1 MLNMPDFSESDIHIE
16 KRNGGWYVVWR
27 RPGYPPRMM
36 TSNLTLSE
44 AQRAE
49 DRGELTVAAKLR
61 KAAAEARDKND
72 LDLD

>member
-1 MLNMPDFSESDIHIE
+1 MKKLSEKAESDVHIE
-16 KRNGGWYVVWR
+16 QRNEGWYVVWR

-36 TSNLTLSE
+36 TSNLAVIE

-49 DRGELTVAAKLR
+49 DRGDRTVAAKLR
-61 KAAAEARDKND
+61 KAAAEARNKND

>member
-1 MLNMPDFSESDIHIE
+1 MRLMTDFPEANVHIE
-16 KRNGGWYVVWR
+16 QRNGGWYVVWR

-36 TSNLTLSE
+36 TSNLAAIE

-49 DRGELTVAAKLR
+49 DRGDRTFAAKLR
-61 KAAAEARDKND
+61 KAAAEARNKND

>member
-1 MLNMPDFSESDIHIE
+1 MRKLSEEAESDVHIE
-16 KRNGGWYVVWR
+16 QRNGGWYVVWP

-36 TSNLTLSE
+36 TSNLAVIE

-49 DRGELTVAAKLR
+49 DRGDRKFAAKLR
-61 KAAAEARDKND
+61 KAAAEARNKNE

>member
-1 MLNMPDFSESDIHIE
+1 MRLMTDLPEANVHIE
-16 KRNGGWYVVWR
+16 QRNGGWYVVWR

-36 TSNLTLSE
+36 TSNLAVIE

-49 DRGELTVAAKLR
+49 DRGDRKFAAKLR
-61 KAAAEARDKND
+61 KAAAEARNKND

>member
-1 MLNMPDFSESDIHIE
+1 MLNMADLSEPDVHIE

-27 RPGYPPRMM
+27 RPGYPPRTL
-36 TSNLTLSE
+36 TSNLALNE
-44 AQRAE
+44 AQRAR
-49 DRGELTVAAKLR
+49 DRGELTVATKLR

>member
-1 MLNMPDFSESDIHIE
+1 MTDFPEADVQVE

-36 TSNLTLSE
+36 MTNLALNE

-49 DRGELTVAAKLR
+49 DRGDRTFAAKLR
-61 KAAAEARDKND
+61 KAATEAGDKNELGVD
-72 LDLD
+72 